1 MTRRYADGTTVSVSS
16 SQSEIR
22 KTLTAYGASGFAFGQ
37 DENHYLVMF
46 RAHDRNVRFAVPAP
60 TLDDV
65 ALTASRKRRTPTQQQ
80 AALVAEEKRLWRC
93 LALAIKAKLEVVQSG
108 IATFEDEF
116 LHATVLPSGR
126 TVGEEL
132 APVVEQAYIEG
143 RMPSELLQI
152 AGS

>member
-22 KTLTAYGASGFAFGQ
+22 KTLTAYGATGFAFGQ
-37 DENHYLVMF
+37 DENRYLVMF

-65 ALTASRKRRTPTQQQ
+65 ARTPAGKNRTTVQRE
-80 AALVAEEKRLWRC
+80 AALIAEEKRLWRC

-126 TVGEEL
+126 TVGEEV
-132 APVVEQAYIEG
+132 APLVEQAYVEG

-152 AGS
+152 VGS